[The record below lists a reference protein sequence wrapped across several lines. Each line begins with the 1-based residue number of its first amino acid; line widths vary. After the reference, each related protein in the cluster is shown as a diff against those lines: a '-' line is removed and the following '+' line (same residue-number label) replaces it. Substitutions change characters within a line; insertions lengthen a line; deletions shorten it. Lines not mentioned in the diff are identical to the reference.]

1 MNMSK
6 KRFVGCIY
14 LKDERAIKHLSDNTI
29 IDTDP
34 VRLAKKYSD
43 NGVDEIEAENKEF
56 DPNYHQAVFT
66 EHKDGVEAGMVIE
79 VLQKGYMY
87 KDRVL
92 RASMV
97 KVSE

>member
-1 MNMSK
+1 MENEENQEFLKGFKM
-6 KRFVGCIY
+6 IY
-14 LKDERAIKHLSDNTI
+14 NSILNILN
-29 IDTDP
+29 
-34 VRLAKKYSD
+34 D
-43 NGVDEIEAENKEF
+43 NGVVEIEAENKEF

-66 EHKDGVEAGMVIE
+66 EQRDGVEAGMVIE